1 MIRRTHKKA
10 RLGLHSLGSVSADP
24 QNEAGE
30 ASGEAL
36 ADEKLDVEIVR
47 DAQAFQALEEEWEE
61 LYEQCP
67 SATPFQSWAWL
78 YSWWECYGEDYEL
91 RLVAVREGGLLV
103 GLLPLMLERR
113 WGFGRL
119 LLIGG
124 DAMTPYKDV
133 LAREG
138 WEQEVAE
145 AGARAL
151 KGLGGWRVAD
161 LCDVRPTAAV
171 WDIFYGWEGPKA
183 YFRRFGSPVMDVR
196 PWDELL
202 ASLSRNHRS
211 TVRRTLRRVEKDR
224 VRSELAKPADAE
236 EAATRWMALH
246 QEAWKGRN
254 IAPEHLDERF
264 KAHLVAAARRMT
276 ARGLGGISEFWREG
290 EVIAAHFLVFGRD
303 SVGEHLLGATQET
316 LRRYQVGSLYI
327 WDLVNVAR
335 SRRST
340 YLDFLRG
347 EEPYKLRWAS
357 RVVPNHR
364 LVLGRDWLFWA
375 PYTGYLSLRSEAELY
390 AYSEGAPRWVKKA
403 VAIRLSVRR
412 RLRAKSVEGES
423 K

>member
-1 MIRRTHKKA
+1 
-10 RLGLHSLGSVSADP
+10 
-24 QNEAGE
+24 
-30 ASGEAL
+30 
-36 ADEKLDVEIVR
+36 
-47 DAQAFQALEEEWEE
+47 
-61 LYEQCP
+61 
-67 SATPFQSWAWL
+67 
-78 YSWWECYGEDYEL
+78 
-91 RLVAVREGGLLV
+91 
-103 GLLPLMLERR
+103 
-113 WGFGRL
+113 
-119 LLIGG
+119 
-124 DAMTPYKDV
+124 
-133 LAREG
+133 
-138 WEQEVAE
+138 
-145 AGARAL
+145 
-151 KGLGGWRVAD
+151 
-161 LCDVRPTAAV
+161 
-171 WDIFYGWEGPKA
+171 
-183 YFRRFGSPVMDVR
+183 
-196 PWDELL
+196 
-202 ASLSRNHRS
+202 
-211 TVRRTLRRVEKDR
+211 VEKDR